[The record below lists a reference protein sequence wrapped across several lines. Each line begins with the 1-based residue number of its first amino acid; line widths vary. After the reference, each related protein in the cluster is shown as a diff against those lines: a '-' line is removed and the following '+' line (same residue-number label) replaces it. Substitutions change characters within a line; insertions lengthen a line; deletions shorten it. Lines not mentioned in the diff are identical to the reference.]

1 LKDASLYKKPGIDLY
16 LLIEPII
23 KNNMA
28 KLTELCLAIMNRED
42 FTQEEAEEVIQE
54 MKERVKEGDD
64 PEEVLFDEGFEPD
77 YIFDILDVNREDFIR

>member
-1 LKDASLYKKPGIDLY
+1 
-16 LLIEPII
+16 
-23 KNNMA
+23 MA

-42 FTQEEAEEVIQE
+42 CTQEEAEDVIQE

-77 YIFDILDVNREDFIR
+77 YIFDILDLVKREDFIR